1 MMSWLVSRKRREAG
15 DRVGVEGECEDEGAR
30 EMVEAW
36 VSRGTREGG
45 AGELRRK
52 GGERMEDGGGD
63 HREWPGGGR
72 REEGGGRREK
82 GEGRREEGEGRRG
95 SRGSRGGKVGA
106 GSGVIVL
113 LGPMGRVQNR
123 NGQSK

>member
-63 HREWPGGGR
+63 HRERPGG
-72 REEGGGRREK
+72 
-82 GEGRREEGEGRRG
+82 GRREEGEGRRG